1 MLIYIFYFGCIMI
14 LYNIYI
20 AGYADG

>member
-1 MLIYIFYFGCIMI
+1 MLICILYFRRIMI